1 MKGTF
6 NRLSLRA
13 RLALGIGTVIAVMF
27 LANLGAWYGVQQSV
41 RAVDGYFDREDVVAE
56 HALRARLAL
65 GRQDLAAVRADMAA
79 IQRLAAGKEFNALAA
94 GIEQAAAEYV
104 PGSDNRA
111 LLATMDT
118 SLQALDGA
126 ADSRLY
132 ATRQSI
138 RQVEREGLF
147 GVLLAV
153 VAGTALALQV
163 ARLLVGNIRRSV
175 DDGVRFAGELAAGN
189 FGARLA
195 QGRGQGELASLAVA
209 LNGMADRLQTTHARE
224 QAQHEE
230 LLRTNRILRM
240 VSRCHE
246 GLVRAATPE
255 DLCAAICRTM
265 SDEGG
270 YPLVWQ
276 GVVAGEGE
284 LLGNE
289 ISGSVDGR
297 FAAATG
303 GWRVGGGIGGA
314 GLDAVR
320 RNEPCLGQGEYGFS
334 SVLAL
339 PLRSGQQA
347 DRACGVLCLYS
358 RDPGAFVAS
367 EVALLQELA
376 DNLAFGL
383 NSLHEARQRRAAEQA
398 LAYQANHDPA
408 TGLANRTLF
417 NDRLRQ
423 AVVAAERSGRR
434 VAVLALSL
442 DRYRGVK
449 TSLGHDACNALLVHV
464 AASMGDCLREGDTMA
479 RLLGNEFAVIIPD
492 LERDEDVLPV
502 ATKLLNAVKLP
513 MRWHDNIVTTTA
525 SIGIALMSKDGD
537 DAGGILRSANA
548 AMAHALGLGGNR
560 FRFYA
565 PEMNE
570 RTSRM
575 FAMEAELRRA
585 ICHQEMVLYYQPR
598 SSLADRS
605 LAGAEAL
612 VRWRHPVRG
621 QVAPG
626 EFIPLAE
633 SSGLIVPL
641 GAWVVREVCRQ
652 LRAWREA
659 GLAMVPIAV
668 NLSPRQFNEDGLV
681 EHIELALAENDV
693 PPALLGFEITESMVM
708 ANPDGAVAKLNE
720 LKSIGIKLSLDDFG
734 TGHSS
739 LARLRELPI
748 DHLKIDR
755 AFVRQLGSDQADEAI
770 CRSIIDLGHNLNMHI
785 VAEGVETLLQQE
797 WLRAHHCDEIQGFFY
812 ARPMPAQ
819 DFAALLAAD
828 PPRSNTML
836 PLWKAIKNK
845 G

>member
-1 MKGTF
+1 MGSAF

-13 RLALGIGTVIAVMF
+13 RLALGIGTVIAVM
-27 LANLGAWYGVQQSV
+27 LVANLVAWYGVRQSLH
-41 RAVDGYFDREDVVAE
+41 AVDGLFEREDMVAE
-56 HALRARLAL
+56 YALRAQMAL
-65 GRQDLAAVRADMAA
+65 GRFDMAAVGADMAA
-79 IQRLAAGKEFNALAA
+79 IRHLGAGLQATRHSIR
-94 GIEQAAAEYV
+94 GVEQAATLAM
-104 PGSDNRA
+104 
-111 LLATMDT
+111 LLAFGLATAM
-118 SLQALDGA
+118 AL
-126 ADSRLY
+126 Y
-132 ATRQSI
+132 
-138 RQVEREGLF
+138 
-147 GVLLAV
+147 
-153 VAGTALALQV
+153 V

-175 DDGVRFAGELAAGN
+175 DDGVRFAGELAAGD

-195 QGRGQGELASLAVA
+195 TGRGQGDLAGLASA
-209 LNGMADRLQTTHARE
+209 LNAMADRLQANNERE
-224 QAQHEE
+224 QAQCAA
-230 LLRTNRILRM
+230 LVRANRTLRM
-240 VSRCHE
+240 VSRCQE
-246 GLVRAATPE
+246 ALVRAATPE
-255 DLCAAICRTM
+255 QLCAAVCRIM
-265 SDEGG
+265 SEEGS
-270 YPLVWQ
+270 YPLVWH
-276 GVVAGEGE
+276 GIVANEGD

-289 ISGSVDGR
+289 ISGSAEGR
-297 FAAATG
+297 FAAAAA
-303 GWRVGGGIGGA
+303 GWRYGASIDGVGLEALQSA
-314 GLDAVR
+314 GH
-320 RNEPCLGQGEYGFS
+320 CLRQGEYGFAS
-334 SVLAL
+334 ALAL
-339 PLRSGQQA
+339 PLRSGRGAGRA
-347 DRACGVLCLYS
+347 DGVLCVYS
-358 RDPGAFVAS
+358 RAPGAFTAP
-367 EVALLQELA
+367 EVSLLHELA

-383 NSLHEARQRRAAEQA
+383 NSLREASQRRAAEQA

-408 TGLANRTLF
+408 TGLANRSLF

-423 AVVAAERSGRR
+423 SVVSAERNGRR

-449 TSLGHDACNALLVHV
+449 TSLGHDACNALLMHV
-464 AASMGDCLREGDTMA
+464 ATSMGDCLRDGDTMA
-479 RLLGNEFAVIIPD
+479 RLLGNEFAVIVPD

-502 ATKLLNAVKLP
+502 AAKLLNAVKLP
-513 MRWHDNIVTTTA
+513 MRWQDNIVTTTA

-537 DAGGILRSANA
+537 DACGILRSANA
-548 AMAHALGLGGNR
+548 AMAHAAGLGGNR

-575 FAMEAELRRA
+575 FALEAELRRA
-585 ICHQEMVLYYQPR
+585 ICHQEMVLHYQPR
-598 SSLADRS
+598 AALADGG

-612 VRWRHPVRG
+612 VRWQHPTRG
-621 QVAPG
+621 LVPPA
-626 EFIPLAE
+626 EFIALAE

-652 LRAWREA
+652 QRAWREA
-659 GLAMVPIAV
+659 GLPMVPIAV

-681 EHIELALAENDV
+681 EHIELALAENGV

-708 ANPDGAVAKLNE
+708 ANMDDAVAKLNE
-720 LKSIGIKLSLDDFG
+720 LKAIGIRLSLDDFG

-819 DFAALLAAD
+819 EFAELLAAD

-836 PLWKAIKNK
+836 PLWRAIKNK